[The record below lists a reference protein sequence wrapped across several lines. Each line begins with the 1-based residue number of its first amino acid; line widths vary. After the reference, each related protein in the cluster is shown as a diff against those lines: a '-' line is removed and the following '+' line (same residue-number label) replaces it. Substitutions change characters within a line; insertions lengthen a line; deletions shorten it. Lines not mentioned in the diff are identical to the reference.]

1 MSRSSFPGRYVQI
14 MAIAGLFVFAKGY
27 NSFGQ
32 ASDIVKID
40 QLTSS
45 IKAEKERV
53 QVINFWATWCGPCIK
68 ELPLFEQLNEAR
80 KDIRVRL
87 VSLDLD
93 LDPNPDKVR
102 NFAVRKK
109 LKAEIVM
116 LDERD
121 PNSFIDKIDKSWSG
135 ALPATL
141 VINNKNGKRRF
152 INRELKEGELDKLIT
167 EVQ

>member
-1 MSRSSFPGRYVQI
+1 MPRTHPYYTYTRSYAFGVLLLVLCASG
-14 MAIAGLFVFAKGY
+14 A
-27 NSFGQ
+27 FGQ
-32 ASDIVKID
+32 AGDIVKID
-40 QLTSS
+40 QLTAS
-45 IKAEKERV
+45 IKSEKEKI

-68 ELPLFEQLNEAR
+68 ELPLFEQLNESR

-152 INRELKEGELDKLIT
+152 VNRELKEGELDDLIK

>member
-1 MSRSSFPGRYVQI
+1 MTRTIFYSKYMPFSAFTVVLIVISASGV
-14 MAIAGLFVFAKGY
+14 L
-27 NSFGQ
+27 GQ
-32 ASDIVKID
+32 ANDIVKID
-40 QLTSS
+40 QLTAS
-45 IKAEKERV
+45 IKSEKEKV
-53 QVINFWATWCGPCIK
+53 QVVNFWATWCGPCIK
-68 ELPLFEQLNEAR
+68 ELPIFEQLNEAR

-102 NFAVRKK
+102 NFATRKK

-121 PNSFIDKIDKSWSG
+121 PSSFIDKIDKSWSG

-152 INRELKEGELDKLIT
+152 INRELKEGELDKLIK

>member
-1 MSRSSFPGRYVQI
+1 M
-14 MAIAGLFVFAKGY
+14 
-27 NSFGQ
+27 
-32 ASDIVKID
+32 
-40 QLTSS
+40 
-45 IKAEKERV
+45 
-53 QVINFWATWCGPCIK
+53 
-68 ELPLFEQLNEAR
+68 NEAR
-80 KDIRVRL
+80 KDIRVKL

-102 NFAVRKK
+102 NFATRKK

-121 PNSFIDKIDKSWSG
+121 PNSFIDKIDKAWSG

-152 INRELKEGELDKLIT
+152 VNRELKEGELDKLIK

>member
-1 MSRSSFPGRYVQI
+1 MYTHTAAT
-14 MAIAGLFVFAKGY
+14 AILFVAMAG
-27 NSFGQ
+27 SGAFGQ

-40 QLTSS
+40 QLNAS
-45 IKAEKERV
+45 IKSEKEKI

-68 ELPLFEQLNEAR
+68 ELPIFEQLNEAR

-141 VINNKNGKRRF
+141 VINNKNGKRKF
-152 INRELKEGELDKLIT
+152 VNRELKEGELDKLIT